1 MIKLFG
7 TDGIRGVANTHPM
20 TPELVLSVGR
30 ALSRVLG
37 GGTEQPRFVIGQDTR
52 ISGDMLAHALVAGIS
67 SSGAQAE
74 LLGVLPTPGIAFM
87 TRATGANGG
96 IVISASHN
104 PYQDNGIKIFSA
116 QGCKLPDDTEA
127 EIERIVLSGESFYAG
142 SSICETGRV
151 SGVADAAER
160 YSDFLKTCGPGRP
173 GPFANIH
180 VVLDCANGATYQVA
194 PRVFSEFGAAVET
207 INAHPNGKNINANCG
222 SQHPEA
228 LCRKVVA
235 QGAHLGLA
243 FDGDG
248 DRLIAVDETGDVLSG
263 DRILA
268 ICARQLQKKGH
279 LAHNTVVSTVMSNIG
294 LGEALKVLGI
304 RHVQAQVGDRYVMQ
318 AMQSTGAVL
327 GGEDSGHMIFAAH
340 QTTGDGILSAIKLV
354 EALID
359 ESAPLSR
366 LKEIMRVFPQVLI
379 NVAVRSKPVIETVPE
394 IASAVQEVEN
404 ALAGK
409 GRVLVR
415 YSGTQPMCRVMVEGP
430 TQEKTEQFCRM
441 ISDAIEKVLGGG

>member
-1 MIKLFG
+1 MPKLFG
-7 TDGIRGVANTHPM
+7 TDGIRGVANTYPM
-20 TPELVLSVGR
+20 TPELALRVGR
-30 ALSRVLG
+30 ALARVLG
-37 GGTEQPRFVIGQDTR
+37 GGTDQPRFVVGQDTR
-52 ISGDMLAHALVAGIS
+52 ISGDMLAHALVSGIS

-87 TRATGANGG
+87 TRATGADGG

-116 QGCKLPDDTEA
+116 QGCKLPDETEA
-127 EIERIVLSGESFYAG
+127 EIERIVLSEKSSDAG
-142 SSICETGRV
+142 SSLHETGRV
-151 SGVADAAER
+151 IGVADAAGR
-160 YSDFLKTCGPGRP
+160 YSDFLKTCGPGA
-173 GPFANIH
+173 FANIH

-194 PRVFSEFGAAVET
+194 PRVFSESGAAVET
-207 INAHPNGKNINANCG
+207 INAHPDGKNINANCG

-228 LCRKVVA
+228 LCRKVVE
-235 QGAHLGLA
+235 QGAHIGLA

-268 ICARQLQKKGH
+268 ICARQLQKKGR
-279 LAHNTVVSTVMSNIG
+279 LTHNTVVSTVMSNIG
-294 LGEALKVLGI
+294 LGEALKALGI

-318 AMQSTGAVL
+318 DMQASGAVL
-327 GGEDSGHMIFAAH
+327 GGEDSGHMIFAAL

-354 EALID
+354 EAMID

-366 LKEIMRVFPQVLI
+366 LKGIMRVFPQVLI
-379 NVAVRSKPVIETVPE
+379 NVPVKAKPKIDDVPR
-394 IASAVQEVEN
+394 ISQAIREVEQK
-404 ALAGK
+404 LGDK

-415 YSGTQPMCRVMVEGP
+415 YSGTETLCRVMVEGP
-430 TQEKTEQFCRM
+430 DQETIRAYGRD
-441 ISDAIEKVLGGG
+441 ISDAIKAAIG

>member
-1 MIKLFG
+1 MAKLFG

-20 TPELVLSVGR
+20 TPEIALSVGR
-30 ALSRVLG
+30 ALARVLR
-37 GGTEQPRFVIGQDTR
+37 GGTDRPRFVIGQDTR
-52 ISGDMLAHALVAGIS
+52 ISGDMLAHALVSGIS

-96 IVISASHN
+96 IVLSASHN

-116 QGCKLPDDTEA
+116 QGFKLPDDTEA
-127 EIERIVLSGESFYAG
+127 EIERIVLSEKSSDAG
-142 SSICETGRV
+142 SSTYETGRV
-151 SGVADAAER
+151 IEVAAAAGR
-160 YSDFLKTCGPGRP
+160 YSDFLKTCGPGLP
-173 GPFANIH
+173 GPFANIR
-180 VVLDCANGATYQVA
+180 VVLDCANGATYQIA
-194 PRVFSEFGAAVET
+194 PRVFSELGAAVET
-207 INAHPNGKNINANCG
+207 INADPDGKNINANCG

-228 LCRKVVA
+228 LCRKVVE

-268 ICARQLQKKGH
+268 ICARQLQKRGR
-279 LAHNTVVSTVMSNIG
+279 LTHNTVVSTVMSNIG
-294 LGEALKVLGI
+294 LGEALKALGI

-318 AMQSTGAVL
+318 DMQATGAVL

-340 QTTGDGILSAIKLV
+340 QTTGDGILSAIKLL
-354 EALID
+354 EAMID

-366 LKEIMRVFPQVLI
+366 LKQVMRVFPQVLI
-379 NVAVRSKPVIETVPE
+379 NVAVRSRPAIETVPE
-394 IASAVQEVEN
+394 IASAVREVESG
-404 ALAGK
+404 LAGK

-430 TQEKTEQFCRM
+430 TQEKTEQFCRR
-441 ISDAIEKVLGGG
+441 IAEAVEKALA

>member
-1 MIKLFG
+1 MAKLFG

-20 TPELVLSVGR
+20 TPEFALSVGR
-30 ALSRVLG
+30 ALSRIMSRE
-37 GGTEQPRFVIGQDTR
+37 TDRPRFVVGQDTR
-52 ISGDMLAHALVAGIS
+52 ISGDMLAHALVSGIS

-87 TRATGANGG
+87 TRATGASGG

-104 PYQDNGIKIFSA
+104 PYQDNGIKIFSG

-127 EIERIVLSGESFYAG
+127 EIERIVLSGKSSDAG
-142 SSICETGRV
+142 SSIHETGRV
-151 SGVADAAER
+151 IGVADAAGR

-173 GPFANIH
+173 RPFANIH

-194 PRVFSEFGAAVET
+194 PRVFSEFGAAVEA
-207 INAHPNGKNINANCG
+207 INAHPDGKNINANCG

-228 LCRKVVA
+228 LCRKVVE
-235 QGAHLGLA
+235 QRAHLGLA

-268 ICARQLQKKGH
+268 ICARQLQKKGR
-279 LAHNTVVSTVMSNIG
+279 LTHNTVVSTVMSNIG
-294 LGEALKVLGI
+294 LGEALKALGI
-304 RHVQAQVGDRYVMQ
+304 RHVRAQVGDRYVMQ
-318 AMQSTGAVL
+318 DMQATGAVL

-340 QTTGDGILSAIKLV
+340 QTTGDGVLSAIKLV
-354 EALID
+354 EAMVD
-359 ESAPLSR
+359 EPAPLSR
-366 LKEIMRVFPQVLI
+366 LKGIMRVFPQVLI
-379 NVAVRSKPVIETVPE
+379 NVAVRSRPVIETVPE
-394 IASAVQEVEN
+394 IASAVREVEN
-404 ALAGK
+404 GLAGK

-430 TQEKTEQFCRM
+430 TQEKTEQFCRR
-441 ISDAIEKVLGGG
+441 IAAAVEKALA

>member
-1 MIKLFG
+1 MAKLFG
-7 TDGIRGVANTHPM
+7 TDGIRGVANTYPM
-20 TPELVLSVGR
+20 TAELALSVGR
-30 ALSRVLG
+30 ALAHILRG
-37 GGTEQPRFVIGQDTR
+37 RADRPRFVVGQDTR
-52 ISGDMLAHALVAGIS
+52 ISGDMLAHALVSGIS

-116 QGCKLPDDTEA
+116 EGFKLPDDTEA
-127 EIERIVLSGESFYAG
+127 EIERIVLSKK
-142 SSICETGRV
+142 SSDAASSSHETGRII
-151 SGVADAAER
+151 GVADTAER
-160 YSDFLKTCGPGRP
+160 YGDFLKTCGPLLHRS
-173 GPFANIH
+173 FANIH

-194 PRVFSEFGAAVET
+194 PRVFSELGATVET
-207 INAHPNGKNINANCG
+207 INADPDGKNINANCG

-228 LCRKVVA
+228 LCRKVVE

-268 ICARQLQKKGH
+268 ICARQLQKIGR
-279 LAHNTVVSTVMSNIG
+279 LTHNTVVSTVMSNIG
-294 LGEALKVLGI
+294 LGEALKALGI

-318 AMQSTGAVL
+318 DMQATGAVL

-340 QTTGDGILSAIKLV
+340 QTTGDGILSAIKLL
-354 EALID
+354 EAMID

-366 LKEIMRVFPQVLI
+366 LKEVMRVFPQVLI
-379 NVAVRSKPVIETVPE
+379 NVAVRSRPAIETVPE
-394 IASAVQEVEN
+394 ISSAVREVESG
-404 ALAGK
+404 LAGK

-430 TQEKTEQFCRM
+430 TQEKTEQFCRR
-441 ISDAIEKVLGGG
+441 IARAVEKALA

>member
-1 MIKLFG
+1 MAKLFG

-20 TPELVLSVGR
+20 TPELALSVGR
-30 ALSRVLG
+30 ALARVLR
-37 GGTEQPRFVIGQDTR
+37 GGTDRPRFVIGQDTR
-52 ISGDMLAHALVAGIS
+52 ISGDMLAHALVSGIS

-116 QGCKLPDDTEA
+116 EGCKLPDDTEA
-127 EIERIVLSGESFYAG
+127 EIERIVLSGKSSDAG
-142 SSICETGRV
+142 SSPYETGRV
-151 SGVADAAER
+151 IVVADAAGR
-160 YSDFLKTCGPGRP
+160 YSDFLKTCGHGLP

-194 PRVFSEFGAAVET
+194 PRVFSEFGATVET
-207 INAHPNGKNINANCG
+207 INTDPDGKNINANCG

-228 LCRKVVA
+228 LCRKVKE

-268 ICARQLQKKGH
+268 ICARQLQKRGG
-279 LAHNTVVSTVMSNIG
+279 LTHNTVVSTVMSNIG
-294 LGEALKVLGI
+294 LGEALKALGI

-318 AMQSTGAVL
+318 EMQATGAVL

-340 QTTGDGILSAIKLV
+340 QTTGDGILSAIKLI
-354 EALID
+354 EAMID

-366 LKEIMRVFPQVLI
+366 LKEVMRVFPQVLI
-379 NVAVRSKPVIETVPE
+379 NVAVRSRPAIDVPE
-394 IASAVQEVEN
+394 MPRRYGRSKE
-404 ALAGK
+404 LADK

-415 YSGTQPMCRVMVEGP
+415 YSGTEPMCRVMVEGP
-430 TQEKTEQFCRM
+430 TQEKTERYCRR
-441 ISDAIEKVLGGG
+441 IAEAIEKAMA

>member
-1 MIKLFG
+1 MAKLFG

-20 TPELVLSVGR
+20 TPELALSVGR
-30 ALSRVLG
+30 ALTRVLRG
-37 GGTEQPRFVIGQDTR
+37 GAGRPRFVVGQDTR
-52 ISGDMLAHALVAGIS
+52 ISGDMLAHALVSGIC

-87 TRATGANGG
+87 TRSTGANGG

-116 QGCKLPDDTEA
+116 EGCKLPDDAET
-127 EIERIVLSGESFYAG
+127 EIERIVLSGKSFDAG
-142 SSICETGRV
+142 SSLHEMGRV
-151 SGVADAAER
+151 IYVADAAGQ
-160 YSDFLKTCGPGRP
+160 YIDFLKTCGPGLP
-173 GPFANIH
+173 MPFSNIH

-207 INAHPNGKNINANCG
+207 INTHPDGKNINADCG

-228 LCRKVVA
+228 LCRKVVENR
-235 QGAHLGLA
+235 AHIGLA

-248 DRLIAVDETGDVLSG
+248 DRLIAVDETGNVLSG
-263 DRILA
+263 DRIIA
-268 ICARQLQKKGH
+268 ICARQLQKKGR
-279 LAHNTVVSTVMSNIG
+279 LTHNTVVSTVMSNIG
-294 LGEALKVLGI
+294 LGEALKALGI
-304 RHVQAQVGDRYVMQ
+304 RHVRAEVGDRYVMQ
-318 AMQSTGAVL
+318 DMQATGAVL

-354 EALID
+354 EAMVD

-366 LKEIMRVFPQVLI
+366 LKGIMRVFPQVLI
-379 NVAVRSKPVIETVPE
+379 SVAVRSMPAIETVPE
-394 IASAVQEVEN
+394 IASVVREVEN
-404 ALAGK
+404 LLAGK

-430 TQEKTEQFCRM
+430 TQEKTEQFCHR
-441 ISDAIEKVLGGG
+441 IAAAVEKTLA

>member
-1 MIKLFG
+1 MPKLFG
-7 TDGIRGVANTHPM
+7 TDGIRGVANTFPM
-20 TPELVLSVGR
+20 TPEIALSVGR
-30 ALSRVLG
+30 AIARVLS
-37 GGTEQPRFVIGQDTR
+37 GGTDRPRFVIGQDTR
-52 ISGDMLAHALVAGIS
+52 ISADMLAHALVSGIS
-67 SSGAQAE
+67 ASGAQAE

-87 TRATGANGG
+87 ARATEANGG

-116 QGCKLPDDTEA
+116 EGCKLSDDTEA
-127 EIERIVLSGESFYAG
+127 EIERSVLSGKFDDAG
-142 SSICETGRV
+142 FSHHETGRV
-151 SGVADAAER
+151 IGVADAAAR
-160 YSDFLKTCGPGRP
+160 YIDFLKTSRP
-173 GPFANIH
+173 GPPRPFANIH

-194 PRVFSEFGAAVET
+194 PRVFSEFGAAVDT

-248 DRLIAVDETGDVLSG
+248 DRLVAVDEAGDVLSG

-279 LAHNTVVSTVMSNIG
+279 LTHNTVVSTVMSNIG
-294 LGEALKVLGI
+294 LGEALKALGI
-304 RHVQAQVGDRYVMQ
+304 RHVLAQVGDRYVMQ
-318 AMQSTGAVL
+318 AMQATGAAL

-354 EALID
+354 EAMID

-366 LKEIMRVFPQVLI
+366 LKGIMRVFPQVLI
-379 NVAVRSKPVIETVPE
+379 NVAVRSTPAIETVPE
-394 IASAVQEVEN
+394 IASAVREVEKR
-404 ALAGK
+404 LDGK

-415 YSGTQPMCRVMVEGP
+415 YSGTQPICRVMVEGP
-430 TQEKTEQFCRM
+430 TLEKTERFCRR
-441 ISDAIEKVLGGG
+441 IAAAVEKALA

>member
-1 MIKLFG
+1 MAKLFG

-20 TPELVLSVGR
+20 TPELALSVGR
-30 ALSRVLG
+30 SLARVLRG
-37 GGTEQPRFVIGQDTR
+37 GSDRPRFVIGQDTR
-52 ISGDMLAHALVAGIS
+52 ISGDMLAHALVSGIG

-87 TRATGANGG
+87 TRATGASGG

-104 PYQDNGIKIFSA
+104 PYQDNGIKIFNA

-127 EIERIVLSGESFYAG
+127 EIERIVLSRESSDAA
-142 SSICETGRV
+142 SSLHETGRV
-151 SGVADAAER
+151 IGVADAVER
-160 YSDFLKTCGPGRP
+160 YSDFLKACGPGLSK
-173 GPFANIH
+173 PFASIR

-194 PRVFSEFGAAVET
+194 PRVFSDFGAVVET
-207 INAHPNGKNINANCG
+207 INAHPDGKNINANCG

-228 LCRKVVA
+228 LCRKVVE
-235 QGAHLGLA
+235 QGADLGLA

-268 ICARQLQKKGH
+268 ICARQLHKKGR
-279 LAHNTVVSTVMSNIG
+279 LTHNTVVSTVMSNIG
-294 LGEALKVLGI
+294 FGEALKALGI
-304 RHVQAQVGDRYVMQ
+304 RHVQTQVGDRYVMQ
-318 AMQSTGAVL
+318 AMLASGAVL
-327 GGEDSGHMIFAAH
+327 GGEDSGHMIFAAQ

-354 EALID
+354 EAMVE

-366 LKEIMRVFPQVLI
+366 LKGIMRVFPQVLI
-379 NVAVRSKPVIETVPE
+379 NVEVGSRPAIESVPE
-394 IASAVQEVEN
+394 IAAAVREAEN

-430 TQEKTEQFCRM
+430 TQEKTEQFCRR
-441 ISDAIEKVLGGG
+441 IAAAVSKALG

>member
-1 MIKLFG
+1 MPKLFG

-20 TPELVLSVGR
+20 TPELALSVGR
-30 ALSRVLG
+30 ALAHVLS
-37 GGTEQPRFVIGQDTR
+37 GGTDRPRFVIGQDTR
-52 ISGDMLAHALVAGIS
+52 ISGDMLAHALVSGIS

-116 QGCKLPDDTEA
+116 EGCKLPDDTEA
-127 EIERIVLSGESFYAG
+127 AIERSVLSGKSSDAG
-142 SSICETGRV
+142 SSLHKTGRV
-151 SGVADAAER
+151 IGVADAAER
-160 YSDFLKTCGPGRP
+160 YSDFLKTCGPGQP

-194 PRVFSEFGAAVET
+194 PRVFSGFGAAVET
-207 INAHPNGKNINANCG
+207 INDHPDGKNINANCG

-228 LCRKVVA
+228 LCRKVVE

-268 ICARQLQKKGH
+268 ICARQLHKKGR
-279 LAHNTVVSTVMSNIG
+279 LTHNTVVSTVMSNIG
-294 LGEALKVLGI
+294 LGEALKALGI
-304 RHVQAQVGDRYVMQ
+304 RHVQAQVGDRHVMQ
-318 AMQSTGAVL
+318 DMQATGAVL

-354 EALID
+354 EAMVD

-366 LKEIMRVFPQVLI
+366 LKGVMRVFPQVLI
-379 NVAVRSKPVIETVPE
+379 NVVVRSRPAIETVPE
-394 IASAVQEVEN
+394 IAAAVREVEN
-404 ALAGK
+404 GLAGK

-430 TQEKTEQFCRM
+430 TQEKTEQFCRR
-441 ISDAIEKVLGGG
+441 IAAAVAKALA

>member
-1 MIKLFG
+1 MAKLFG
-7 TDGIRGVANTHPM
+7 TDGIRGVANTYPM
-20 TPELVLSVGR
+20 TAELALSVGR
-30 ALSRVLG
+30 ALAHILRG
-37 GGTEQPRFVIGQDTR
+37 RADRPRFVVGQDTR
-52 ISGDMLAHALVAGIS
+52 ISGDMLAHALVSGIS

-116 QGCKLPDDTEA
+116 EGFKLPDDTEA
-127 EIERIVLSGESFYAG
+127 EIERIVLSKK
-142 SSICETGRV
+142 SSDAASSSHETGRII
-151 SGVADAAER
+151 GVADTAER
-160 YSDFLKTCGPGRP
+160 YGDFLKTCGPVLHRS
-173 GPFANIH
+173 FANIH

-194 PRVFSEFGAAVET
+194 PRVFSELGAAVET
-207 INAHPNGKNINANCG
+207 INADPDGKNINANCG

-228 LCRKVVA
+228 LCRKVVE

-268 ICARQLQKKGH
+268 ICARQLQKKGR
-279 LAHNTVVSTVMSNIG
+279 LTHNTVVSTVMSNIG
-294 LGEALKVLGI
+294 LGEALKALGI

-318 AMQSTGAVL
+318 DMQATGAVL

-340 QTTGDGILSAIKLV
+340 QTTGDGILSAIKLL
-354 EALID
+354 EAMID

-366 LKEIMRVFPQVLI
+366 LKEVMRVFPQVLI
-379 NVAVRSKPVIETVPE
+379 NVAVRSRPAIETVPE
-394 IASAVQEVEN
+394 ISSAVREVESG
-404 ALAGK
+404 LAGK

-430 TQEKTEQFCRM
+430 TQEKTEQYCRR
-441 ISDAIEKVLGGG
+441 IARAVEKALA

>member
-1 MIKLFG
+1 MDRLFG
-7 TDGIRGVANTHPM
+7 TDGIRGVANTYPM
-20 TPELVLSVGR
+20 TPELALSIGR
-30 ALSRVLG
+30 ALGRVLREG
-37 GGTEQPRFVIGQDTR
+37 SDRPRFVIGQDTR
-52 ISGDMLAHALVAGIS
+52 ISGDMLAHALVSGIS

-74 LLGVLPTPGIAFM
+74 LLGVLPTPAIAFM
-87 TRATGANGG
+87 TLATGANGG

-127 EIERIVLSGESFYAG
+127 EIERIVLSGQSSDAG
-142 SSICETGRV
+142 SGIHETGPV
-151 SGVADAAER
+151 IGVADAAGR
-160 YSDFLKTCGPGRP
+160 YCDFLKTCGPGLPR
-173 GPFANIH
+173 PFANIRL
-180 VVLDCANGATYQVA
+180 VLDCANGATYQVA

-207 INAHPNGKNINANCG
+207 INAHPDGRNINANCG
-222 SQHPEA
+222 SEHPEA
-228 LCRKVVA
+228 LCRQVLE

-268 ICARQLQKKGH
+268 IFARQLQKKGG

-294 LGEALKVLGI
+294 LGEALKALGI
-304 RHVQAQVGDRYVMQ
+304 RHVRTQVGDRYVKQDMQ
-318 AMQSTGAVL
+318 ATGAVL
-327 GGEDSGHMIFAAH
+327 GGEDSGHVIFAAH

-354 EALID
+354 EAMID
-359 ESAPLSR
+359 ESEPLSR
-366 LKEIMRVFPQVLI
+366 LKGIMRVFPQALI
-379 NVAVRSKPVIETVPE
+379 NVAVRSRPAIETVTE
-394 IASAVQEVEN
+394 IVSAVREVEN
-404 ALAGK
+404 ALDGK

-430 TQEKTEQFCRM
+430 TQEKTEQFCRR
-441 ISDAIEKVLGGG
+441 IAAAVEKALA

>member
-1 MIKLFG
+1 MAKLFG
-7 TDGIRGVANTHPM
+7 TDGIRGVANTQPM
-20 TPELVLSVGR
+20 TPETALSVGR
-30 ALSRVLG
+30 ALARVLS
-37 GGTEQPRFVIGQDTR
+37 GGTDRPRFVIGQDTR
-52 ISGDMLAHALVAGIS
+52 ISGDMLAHALVSGIS

-87 TRATGANGG
+87 TRATGASGG

-116 QGCKLPDDTEA
+116 EGCKLPDDTEA
-127 EIERIVLSGESFYAG
+127 EIERIVLSGESSDAG
-142 SSICETGRV
+142 SRNCETGRV
-151 SGVADAAER
+151 IGVADAAGR
-160 YSDFLKTCGPGRP
+160 YSDFLQTCGSGLPGQ
-173 GPFANIH
+173 FANIH

-194 PRVFSEFGAAVET
+194 PRVFSGFGAAVET
-207 INAHPNGKNINANCG
+207 INADPDGKNINANCG

-268 ICARQLQKKGH
+268 ICARQLQKKGR
-279 LAHNTVVSTVMSNIG
+279 LTHNTVVSTVMSNIG
-294 LGEALKVLGI
+294 FGEALKALGI

-318 AMQSTGAVL
+318 EMQTTGAVL

-340 QTTGDGILSAIKLV
+340 QTTGDGILSAIKLI
-354 EALID
+354 EAMID

-366 LKEIMRVFPQVLI
+366 LKGVMRVFPQVLI
-379 NVAVRSKPVIETVPE
+379 NVAVRSRPAIETVPE
-394 IASAVQEVEN
+394 IASAVREVEN
-404 ALAGK
+404 GLAGK

-430 TQEKTEQFCRM
+430 TQEKTERFCRR
-441 ISDAIEKVLGGG
+441 IAAAVAKALA

>member
-1 MIKLFG
+1 MSKLFG
-7 TDGIRGVANTHPM
+7 TDGIRGIANTHPM
-20 TPELVLSVGR
+20 TPELALRVGR
-30 ALSRVLG
+30 ALARVLSG
-37 GGTEQPRFVIGQDTR
+37 GSDRPRFVIGQDTR
-52 ISGDMLAHALVAGIS
+52 ISGDMLAHALVSGIS

-87 TRATGANGG
+87 TRATGASGG

-116 QGCKLPDDTEA
+116 EGCKLPDDTEA
-127 EIERIVLSGESFYAG
+127 EIERSVLSGEASDAG
-142 SSICETGRV
+142 SRIDETGRV
-151 SGVADAAER
+151 IGVADAAGR
-160 YSDFLKTCGPGRP
+160 YSDFLQTCGPGLP

-207 INAHPNGKNINANCG
+207 INADPDGKNINANCG

-268 ICARQLQKKGH
+268 ICARQLQTKRSPHPQHRGQH
-279 LAHNTVVSTVMSNIG
+279 
-294 LGEALKVLGI
+294 
-304 RHVQAQVGDRYVMQ
+304 GDEQHR
-318 AMQSTGAVL
+318 TRRGPEGAR
-327 GGEDSGHMIFAAH
+327 D
-340 QTTGDGILSAIKLV
+340 
-354 EALID
+354 
-359 ESAPLSR
+359 PPR
-366 LKEIMRVFPQVLI
+366 
-379 NVAVRSKPVIETVPE
+379 
-394 IASAVQEVEN
+394 
-404 ALAGK
+404 AG
-409 GRVLVR
+409 
-415 YSGTQPMCRVMVEGP
+415 S
-430 TQEKTEQFCRM
+430 
-441 ISDAIEKVLGGG
+441 GGGPICHAGDAGHRGSAGRRRFRPHDLRCASDDG

>member
-1 MIKLFG
+1 MAKLFG

-20 TPELVLSVGR
+20 TPELALSVGR
-30 ALSRVLG
+30 ALARVLR
-37 GGTEQPRFVIGQDTR
+37 GGTDRPRFVIGQDTR
-52 ISGDMLAHALVAGIS
+52 ISGNMLAHALVSGIG

-87 TRATGANGG
+87 TRATGASGG

-104 PYQDNGIKIFSA
+104 PYQDNGIKIFNA
-116 QGCKLPDDTEA
+116 QGCKLPDETEV
-127 EIERIVLSGESFYAG
+127 EIERIVLSEK
-142 SSICETGRV
+142 SSDAASSLHETGRV
-151 SGVADAAER
+151 IGVADAVER
-160 YSDFLKTCGPGRP
+160 YSDFLKACGPGLP
-173 GPFANIH
+173 KPFASIR

-194 PRVFSEFGAAVET
+194 PRVFSDFGAAVET
-207 INAHPNGKNINANCG
+207 INTHPDGKNINANCG

-228 LCRKVVA
+228 LCRKVVE
-235 QGAHLGLA
+235 QEAHLGLA

-268 ICARQLQKKGH
+268 ICARQLHKKGR
-279 LAHNTVVSTVMSNIG
+279 LNHNTVVSTVMSNIG
-294 LGEALKVLGI
+294 LGEALKALGI
-304 RHVQAQVGDRYVMQ
+304 RHVQTQVGDRYVMQ
-318 AMQSTGAVL
+318 AMLANGAVL
-327 GGEDSGHMIFAAH
+327 GGEDSGHMIFAAQ

-354 EALID
+354 EAMVE

-366 LKEIMRVFPQVLI
+366 LKGIMRVFPQVLI
-379 NVAVRSKPVIETVPE
+379 NVEVGSRPAIESVPE
-394 IASAVQEVEN
+394 IAAAVREVEN
-404 ALAGK
+404 GLAGK

-430 TQEKTEQFCRM
+430 TKEKTEQFCRQ
-441 ISDAIEKVLGGG
+441 IAAAVAKALG